1 MNNNVTIAP
10 QVNNATSLFQ
20 VWRQSHIGS
29 YKDFIEFITTP
40 TGERSRF
47 LMTVQA
53 TGTIHG
59 SLMFNQ
65 VTTGQC
71 LATPSH

>member
-10 QVNNATSLFQ
+10 RVNDTPSLFQ
-20 VWRQSHIGS
+20 AWKQSHIGS
-29 YKDFIEFITTP
+29 YQDFIGFITTP

-47 LMTVQA
+47 LMTVQV

-65 VTTGQC
+65 VTTG
-71 LATPSH
+71 